1 MFTYS
6 PQNKKNCWNYSNN
19 PLQKFGNPWFLI
31 LCEVT
36 WMIHDCSF
44 VLCWL
49 FMSPL
54 FVLNSWTEHCSS
66 DKSSTFCRFCSFPA
80 FLHIWTLSSSDCM
93 ILRSIFSHWGQLRD
107 SNTTIKKG
115 SNIHWCSR
123 RKHDALRAGCWK
135 LLNRMKI
142 SNFFLLLKY
151 IFFSIYY
158 CPSEA
163 TEDTCM
169 FPGRQIKYNLPWSSN
184 SKSVHPPALNASCVL
199 LEHQWMFW
207 TFFNSCVW
215 VHQLSSVWKDG
226 SQNHTV
232 TAGKGS
238 NMQKCW
244 KTAEST
250 ERGGFVW
257 RTVLSSTVQNKQG
270 THEQPTQ
277 NKRTVVDHP
286 GNLTQY

>member
-1 MFTYS
+1 
-6 PQNKKNCWNYSNN
+6 
-19 PLQKFGNPWFLI
+19 
-31 LCEVT
+31 
-36 WMIHDCSF
+36 MIHDCSF

-54 FVLNSWTEHCSS
+54 FCFWTVELSTVLQTNPPRSVDSAVFQH
-66 DKSSTFCRFCSFPA
+66 FCIFEPFPA
-80 FLHIWTLSSSDCM
+80 VDCM
-93 ILRSIFSHWGQLRD
+93 IWDPSFHTEDNWGTQTQLLKRFKH
-107 SNTTIKKG
+107 SLMLQ
-115 SNIHWCSR
+115 
-123 RKHDALRAGCWK
+123 RKHDALRAGGWK

-158 CPSEA
+158 CPSKQQKILA
-163 TEDTCM
+163 CFPEDKLST
-169 FPGRQIKYNLPWSSN
+169 NLPWSSN
-184 SKSVHPPALNASCVL
+184 SKSFQPPLLMHRVFFWSISECLNL
-199 LEHQWMFW
+199 
-207 TFFNSCVW
+207 FNSCVW

-257 RTVLSSTVQNKQG
+257 RTVLSSNCSEQTRDSWTTNTKQKTVL
-270 THEQPTQ
+270 
-277 NKRTVVDHP
+277 DHP
-286 GNLTQY
+286 VTSHSIKNQGFPNFWRGLFE

>member
-6 PQNKKNCWNYSNN
+6 PQDKNSWNYSNN

-93 ILRSIFSHWGQLRD
+93 ILRSIFSHWRQLMD

-123 RKHDALRAGCWK
+123 RTHDALRAGGWK

-142 SNFFLLLKY
+142 SNFFFVEIY
-151 IFFSIYY
+151 IFFHLL
-158 CPSEA
+158 
-163 TEDTCM
+163 
-169 FPGRQIKYNLPWSSN
+169 LP
-184 SKSVHPPALNASCVL
+184 
-199 LEHQWMFW
+199 F
-207 TFFNSCVW
+207 
-215 VHQLSSVWKDG
+215 
-226 SQNHTV
+226 
-232 TAGKGS
+232 GS
-238 NMQKCW
+238 NRRYLHVSR
-244 KTAEST
+244 KT
-250 ERGGFVW
+250 
-257 RTVLSSTVQNKQG
+257 N
-270 THEQPTQ
+270 
-277 NKRTVVDHP
+277 
-286 GNLTQY
+286 